1 VTEIKREEI
10 SFLKNAIIYILV
22 FGVGIFL
29 TGVVFA
35 LWAFAAFGF
44 VIFVAANFF
53 IEIKN
58 RKKKNER

>member
-29 TGVVFA
+29 TGVALA

-44 VIFVAANFF
+44 IIFVAANFF